1 MKELPSIMFHDLHDK
16 HDKGTQG
23 SVNNEEFYKILD
35 FIHEKENITN
45 ESELNGLSE
54 EEILTK
60 LFITFDDGLKSQHE
74 IGAKILNGNGI
85 TACFFIHTAPK

>member
-35 FIHEKENITN
+35 FIHEKRKYN
-45 ESELNGLSE
+45 
-54 EEILTK
+54 
-60 LFITFDDGLKSQHE
+60 
-74 IGAKILNGNGI
+74 
-85 TACFFIHTAPK
+85 